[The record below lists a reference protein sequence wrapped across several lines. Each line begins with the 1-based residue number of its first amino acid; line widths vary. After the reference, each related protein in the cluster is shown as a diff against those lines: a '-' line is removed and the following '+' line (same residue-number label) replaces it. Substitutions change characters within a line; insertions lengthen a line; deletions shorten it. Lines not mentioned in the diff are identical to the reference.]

1 LCQLTERKNLSEGKV
16 VVPNSEETYEV
27 YALRYASREGEKARE
42 YYGFHRYGEPNAPC
56 PLDYFFWLAR
66 NDHRTILVDCGYSKD
81 RAKEKGRY
89 TQNHPN
95 NDALETLSY
104 LGVRPDDV
112 DHVVLSHMHQDHVGN
127 VNRFPNA
134 TFSMA
139 RKEFDFWTGPYGA
152 RELPA
157 TSVDSDEVGLIKDLL
172 REDRLHFVEDSETL
186 FPGVQATRLGGHT
199 PGQLMTEVAGTSGQ
213 VVLASDAIH
222 FYEEMEADRPFWFFC
237 DLEGTYRAY
246 QLFRDLN
253 ARPDT
258 SVVPGHDPAVMRKF
272 RPVHP
277 DWVVDLT
284 SPL

>member
-1 LCQLTERKNLSEGKV
+1 MPSTEDV
-16 VVPNSEETYEV
+16 YEV

-42 YYGFHRYGEPNAPC
+42 FYGFYRYEEPNEPC

-66 NDHRTILVDCGYSKD
+66 NEHRTILVDCGYSRD

-89 TQNHPN
+89 QQNRPN

-112 DHVVLSHMHQDHVGN
+112 DHVVLSHMHKDHVGN

-139 RKEFDFWTGPYGA
+139 REEFDFWTGPYGA

-157 TSVDSDEVGLIKDLL
+157 TSVDFDEVGLVKDLL
-172 REDRLHFVEDSETL
+172 GEDRLHLVDGSETL
-186 FPGVQATRLGGHT
+186 FPGIRVTRLGGHT
-199 PGQLMTEVAGTSGQ
+199 PGQMMTQVTGTSGQ
-213 VVLASDAIH
+213 VVLASDAVH
-222 FYEEMEADRPFWFFC
+222 FYEELEADRPFWFFC
-237 DLEGTYRAY
+237 DLVATYRTY
-246 QLFRDLN
+246 DILRDLN
-253 ARPDT
+253 ARPGT
-258 SVVPGHDPAVMRKF
+258 TVVPGHDPAVMRKF
-272 RPVHP
+272 KAVHP

-284 SPL
+284 SPSA

>member
-1 LCQLTERKNLSEGKV
+1 MPT
-16 VVPNSEETYEV
+16 SEETYEV

-81 RAKEKGRY
+81 RAREKGRY

-104 LGVRPDDV
+104 LGVRPEDV

-157 TSVDSDEVGLIKDLL
+157 TSVDSYEVGLVKDLL
-172 REDRLHFVEDSETL
+172 RDDRLHFVEDSETL

-199 PGQLMTEVAGTSGQ
+199 PGQLMTEVTGTSGQ